1 MKATEFLQAAID
13 TQAERGKQYDS
24 PEGERSMGRTV
35 QAFNAITGRDLTEA
49 EGWLLLQVLKDVRQW
64 QNPDKYHHDSAL
76 DGVAYASLKAEALS
90 GDYSAPAQ
98 ATMPEGWT
106 DIRAPHPPFG
116 IGDRLELLMVNGTTR
131 VAVYGPGMIFPDV
144 QAWRFVPGLPA
155 KWIEHDGRPCPL
167 DLVGKSIYLRRHHGG
182 EDGPHQVPS
191 NWPNGGND
199 WVWQKPGEYTIS
211 EYRLA

>member
-76 DGVAYASLKAEALS
+76 DGVAYASLKAEALCN
-90 GDYSAPAQ
+90 APRPIDPNAVEVK
-98 ATMPEGWT
+98 AFPFTMPT
-106 DIRAPHPPFG
+106 
-116 IGDRLELLMVNGTTR
+116 LEDG
-131 VAVYGPGMIFPDV
+131 
-144 QAWRFVPGLPA
+144 
-155 KWIEHDGRPCPL
+155 WIEHDGKGCPA
-167 DLVGKSIYLRRHHGG
+167 DLVGQRVFLRRASGA
-182 EDGPHQVPS
+182 ETGPYRVPR
-191 NWPNGGND
+191 NWTLPGNNWWWPKPNPRHI
-199 WVWQKPGEYTIS
+199 VA
-211 EYRLA
+211 YRLA

>member
-49 EGWLLLQVLKDVRQW
+49 EGWLLLQLLKDVRQW

-76 DGVAYASLKAEALS
+76 DGVAYASLKAEALCN
-90 GDYSAPAQ
+90 APRPIDPNAQ
-98 ATMPEGWT
+98 EVK
-106 DIRAPHPPFG
+106 PFPFTLPT
-116 IGDRLELLMVNGTTR
+116 LE
-131 VAVYGPGMIFPDV
+131 DD
-144 QAWRFVPGLPA
+144 
-155 KWIEHDGRPCPL
+155 WIKHDGTPCPL
-167 DLVGKSIYLRRHHGG
+167 DLVGKSVYLRRHHGG
-182 EDGPHQVPS
+182 TDGPHKVPS

-199 WVWQKPGEYTIS
+199 WVWQAPGSYTIS